1 MRYLKHLNP
10 KLLVRI
16 LSGERP
22 LEKKTISLFALALT
36 TLSVCYVRGLVLSL
50 SLFEAYV
57 VAGVTTTSEY
67 DATFALPNN
76 DVCEKN
82 ALLLKAYE
90 GKNDGTNANLASRA
104 NDQTRRKSARA
115 RVFLF
120 SHEEERVALL
130 VYLRQRENRES
141 VRGHFPGKDA
151 EKENDG

>member
-1 MRYLKHLNP
+1 
-10 KLLVRI
+10 
-16 LSGERP
+16 
-22 LEKKTISLFALALT
+22 
-36 TLSVCYVRGLVLSL
+36 VRGLVLSL

-67 DATFALPNN
+67 ETIFALPNN
-76 DVCEKN
+76 VVCEKN
-82 ALLLKAYE
+82 NALVLKAYE

-104 NDQTRRKSARA
+104 NDQTRRTSARA

-120 SHEEERVALL
+120 SREEERVALL

-141 VRGHFPGKDA
+141 VRFGHFPGKDA

>member
-1 MRYLKHLNP
+1 M
-10 KLLVRI
+10 
-16 LSGERP
+16 
-22 LEKKTISLFALALT
+22 
-36 TLSVCYVRGLVLSL
+36 RGLVLSL

-67 DATFALPNN
+67 ETIFALPN
-76 DVCEKN
+76 DVCEKNN

-90 GKNDGTNANLASRA
+90 GKNDGTNANLASHA

-115 RVFLF
+115 RVFL
-120 SHEEERVALL
+120 SHEEERVAIL

-141 VRGHFPGKDA
+141 VHSHFPGKDS

>member
-1 MRYLKHLNP
+1 M
-10 KLLVRI
+10 
-16 LSGERP
+16 
-22 LEKKTISLFALALT
+22 
-36 TLSVCYVRGLVLSL
+36 RGLVLSL

-67 DATFALPNN
+67 ETTFALPN
-76 DVCEKN
+76 DVVCEKN
-82 ALLLKAYE
+82 NALVLKAYE

-115 RVFLF
+115 RVFL

-141 VRGHFPGKDA
+141 VHGHFPGKDA

>member
-1 MRYLKHLNP
+1 M
-10 KLLVRI
+10 
-16 LSGERP
+16 
-22 LEKKTISLFALALT
+22 
-36 TLSVCYVRGLVLSL
+36 RGLVLSL

-67 DATFALPNN
+67 ETIFALPN

-82 ALLLKAYE
+82 NALLKAYE

-115 RVFLF
+115 RVFL
-120 SHEEERVALL
+120 SHEEERVAIL

-141 VRGHFPGKDA
+141 VRFGHFPGKDA
-151 EKENDG
+151 EEENDG